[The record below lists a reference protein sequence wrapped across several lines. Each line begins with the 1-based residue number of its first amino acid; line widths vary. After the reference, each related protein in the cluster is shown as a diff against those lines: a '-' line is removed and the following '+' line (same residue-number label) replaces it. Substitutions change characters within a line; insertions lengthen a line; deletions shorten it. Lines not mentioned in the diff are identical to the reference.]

1 MSTNPNRE
9 EIAKGRAFSQH
20 GTKVYN
26 GEDYMN
32 VLYKK
37 QNANIDYENK
47 QNISRVSQSIVG
59 KENTSRPTA
68 QRVPLANIPE
78 IERTNPNTLNQLD
91 SNTFAIS
98 INRSR
103 NTNEQFVG
111 NNETDTE
118 YTDEEFI

>member
-1 MSTNPNRE
+1 MNILVVPTLQVKHLKTILARNMSTNASRE
-9 EIAKGRAFSQH
+9 EIADGRAFTQH

-78 IERTNPNTLNQLD
+78 IERTKCNFKHT
-91 SNTFAIS
+91 
-98 INRSR
+98 
-103 NTNEQFVG
+103 
-111 NNETDTE
+111 
-118 YTDEEFI
+118 